1 MEKNMVMESI
11 ITKLEESTKD
21 NGSKI
26 KNKVT
31 VLWNTLTRTNT
42 KDIGSKV
49 SDLAKELMNT
59 QMETRTQVNGK
70 MTQKMVMV
78 F

>member
-1 MEKNMVMESI
+1 M
-11 ITKLEESTKD
+11 KD
-21 NGSKI
+21 TGSKA
-26 KNKVT
+26 
-31 VLWNTLTRTNT
+31 
-42 KDIGSKV
+42 